1 MYGILNN
8 SGNNSGSDS
17 EILAA
22 FVAPISVISNQPI
35 SSSDTLSLKR
45 ITATPSGHRWE
56 IETGLMPSNDTAE
69 LLVHSV
75 KHGKHTPFFVR
86 FPQVYLIGKTYAKTT
101 GVSLLGEHTQSN
113 GAVVTVDKPVGN
125 RFAVGEFIQFG
136 QINPSTAP
144 ASATSKTYLITEI
157 SGSTI
162 SIVPRLNT
170 TYPSGTEV
178 IGGDRVT
185 ALMYYDTDTIVG
197 MKYIDGVL
205 MDMGTVKLVE
215 AL

>member
-1 MYGILNN
+1 MYGILNKKGLLSH
-8 SGNNSGSDS
+8 SGNDD
-17 EILAA
+17 ELLAA

-45 ITATPSGHRWE
+45 ITATPAGQRWE

-75 KHGKHTPFFVR
+75 EHGKHTPFYVR
-86 FPQVYLIGKTYAKTT
+86 FPQVYLMNKVYSSNTNLAIDGNHTT
-101 GVSLLGEHTQSN
+101 ADGS
-113 GAVVTVDKPVGN
+113 VVKLNKQIGN
-125 RFAVGEFIQFG
+125 RISIGEFIQFG
-136 QINPSTAP
+136 QIYTSN
-144 ASATSKTYLITEI
+144 ATSKVYLVTGINGYIVTIT
-157 SGSTI
+157 
-162 SIVPRLNT
+162 PRLQRDHVG
-170 TYPSGTEV
+170 GTPV
-178 IGGDRVT
+178 IGGNNVSS
-185 ALMYYDTDTIVG
+185 LMYYDSDTIIG